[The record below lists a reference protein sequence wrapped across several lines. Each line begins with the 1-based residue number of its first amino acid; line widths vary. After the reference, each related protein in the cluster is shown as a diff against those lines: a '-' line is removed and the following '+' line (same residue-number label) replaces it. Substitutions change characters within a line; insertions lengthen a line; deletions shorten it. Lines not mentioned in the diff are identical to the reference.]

1 MNKSFKT
8 LFTLFLGILFFIPT
22 FTANSA
28 AENTN
33 QEKLIELK
41 DIYVKGD
48 ISEAEY
54 KAAKKATKTASKTF
68 LTGNDLE
75 ELSKLAND
83 AHGSWV
89 LVDAA
94 TGKQMA
100 DPTTGHVGAH
110 AGKADMMSA
119 TGHFGK
125 AAAAFGGVYVLE
137 NLASETGNV
146 ASRCGSGD
154 CQFNIGKQETP

>member
-8 LFTLFLGILFFIPT
+8 LFTLFLGVLFFIPT
-22 FTANSA
+22 FIANSTT
-28 AENTN
+28 EKTG

-68 LTGNDLE
+68 LTGNDLA

-83 AHGSWV
+83 AHGSGFV
-89 LVDAA
+89 EV
-94 TGKQMA
+94 Q
-100 DPTTGHVGAH
+100 
-110 AGKADMMSA
+110 
-119 TGHFGK
+119 
-125 AAAAFGGVYVLE
+125 
-137 NLASETGNV
+137 
-146 ASRCGSGD
+146 
-154 CQFNIGKQETP
+154 